1 MNYTVAELEQ
11 LGIRVGAN
19 PSIHKSVLFF
29 NPAKIV
35 IGHHVRIDC
44 LSMLSAGEQGIVIGD
59 HVHIAAGAY
68 LFGSGGKVVFEDFS
82 SISSRVTLYT
92 GTDDFLLGHMVG
104 PTVPEKYRRVTTGDV
119 ILRKHAAVGS
129 GSIVMCCTLGVGASI
144 AALSFVKKNV
154 PDFDIMSGSPAA
166 KIGTRRRMIL
176 DLEKRLREEE
186 ATAVRKGIP

>member
-1 MNYTVAELEQ
+1 MNYSESELRDIFATV
-11 LGIRVGAN
+11 GKNV
-19 PSIHKSVLFF
+19 SIHNSCVVFGGKR
-29 NPAKIV
+29 IH
-35 IGHHVRIDC
+35 IGSNVRIDC
-44 LSMLSAGEQGIVIGD
+44 FSMLSAGEQGIVIGD

-68 LFGSGGKVVFEDFS
+68 VFGSGGKVVFEDFA

-119 ILRKHAAVGS
+119 ILKKHAAVGS

-154 PDFDIMSGSPAA
+154 PDFDIVSGSPAV
-166 KIGTRRRMIL
+166 KIGTRRRMVL
-176 DLEKRLREEE
+176 DLERKLREE
-186 ATAVRKGIP
+186 AVGEIP